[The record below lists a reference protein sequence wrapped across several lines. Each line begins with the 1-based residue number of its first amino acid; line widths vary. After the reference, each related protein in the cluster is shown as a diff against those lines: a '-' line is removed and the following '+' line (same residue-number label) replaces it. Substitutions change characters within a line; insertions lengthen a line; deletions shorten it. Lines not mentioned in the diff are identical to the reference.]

1 MATTSSRRVNGCDIV
16 FREIKKRIM
25 KSKKFTVNE
34 RISLVEKMIY
44 KLALEVQAIVQ
55 AINMTKEQSEK
66 KSDDI
71 K

>member
-1 MATTSSRRVNGCDIV
+1 MATTSSRRVDGCHIV

-34 RISLVEKMIY
+34 RISLVEKMVY
-44 KLALEVQAIVQ
+44 KLALEVQVIVQ

>member
-1 MATTSSRRVNGCDIV
+1 MATTSSRRVDGCHIV

-34 RISLVEKMIY
+34 RISLVEKMVY